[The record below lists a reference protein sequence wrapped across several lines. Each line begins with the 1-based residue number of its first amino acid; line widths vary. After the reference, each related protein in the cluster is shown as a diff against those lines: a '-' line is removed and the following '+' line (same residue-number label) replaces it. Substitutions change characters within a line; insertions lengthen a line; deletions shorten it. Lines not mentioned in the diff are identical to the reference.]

1 MLVALL
7 VRAIRSTTELN
18 GEASSRRMYGGH
30 RLRILTLPK
39 NGRFIRENSRFLL
52 PHNSGRPLKSSN
64 TYQARLSGELLN
76 RGPAL
81 VNHES

>member
-18 GEASSRRMYGGH
+18 GKGSSRRMYGGH

-39 NGRFIRENSRFLL
+39 DG
-52 PHNSGRPLKSSN
+52 
-64 TYQARLSGELLN
+64 
-76 RGPAL
+76 
-81 VNHES
+81 